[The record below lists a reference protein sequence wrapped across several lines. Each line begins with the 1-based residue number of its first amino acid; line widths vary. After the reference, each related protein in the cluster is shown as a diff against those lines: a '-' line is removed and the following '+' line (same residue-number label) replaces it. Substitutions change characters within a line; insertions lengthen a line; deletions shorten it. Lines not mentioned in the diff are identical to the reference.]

1 MRWYYSVVNR
11 SLHKSKD
18 SPMNSKRM
26 PFDKLKELIS
36 TKNFTS
42 MRQYHDW
49 VREVK
54 SPAIPLHPHSS
65 YAKSGWKGSND
76 FLSKN
81 VLVVSNLQS
90 IQGRRGALIQHYGE
104 NPVNKSITVTES
116 NTNPIVPVAVQ
127 PKDIELNYRDKS
139 NALFIL
145 AKSGYMVKDLD
156 SVIDKIDWTIDDAKK
171 MAKDLLAL
179 RLGVLQVK

>member
-1 MRWYYSVVNR
+1 MRWYYSSVNC
-11 SLHKSKD
+11 SLYDSEE
-18 SPMNSKRM
+18 SPMNTKRM
-26 PFDKLKELIS
+26 PFDKLKELVA

-42 MRQYHDW
+42 MHQYQDW

-54 SPAIPLHPHSS
+54 SPQIPLHPHST
-65 YAKSGWKGSND
+65 YAKTGWKGSID

-81 VLVVSNLQS
+81 QESTSRLQS

-116 NTNPIVPVAVQ
+116 NTNPINPVSIQ

-156 SVIDKIDWTIDDAKK
+156 SVIDKIDWTI
-171 MAKDLLAL
+171 
-179 RLGVLQVK
+179 GVIFHP

>member
-1 MRWYYSVVNR
+1 MNTNR
-11 SLHKSKD
+11 
-18 SPMNSKRM
+18 MAFN
-26 PFDKLKELIS
+26 KLKELVA

-54 SPAIPLHPHSS
+54 SPLIPVHPHSS
-65 YAKSGWKGSND
+65 YAKTGWKGSND

-90 IQGRRGALIQHYGE
+90 IQGRRGALIQHYGD

-116 NTNPIVPVAVQ
+116 NTKPISSVAVQ

-145 AKSGYMVKDLD
+145 AKSGYIMKDLD

-171 MAKDLLAL
+171 MAKDLLAM